1 MRTQFALLLLT
12 DGRPTMTHAE
22 FARLRSKSPR
32 TIQNEIY
39 AKRNPV
45 PFWKD
50 GGDYM
55 CSVADVATWL
65 DGQRDIAIS
74 ELPHLAVYSD

>member
-1 MRTQFALLLLT
+1 MRTKFALLLLT

-22 FARLRSKSPR
+22 FAQLRHKSPR

-39 AKRNPV
+39 ARRNPV

-50 GGDYM
+50 GAEYL
-55 CSVADVATWL
+55 CSVSDVASWL
-65 DGQRDIAIS
+65 DGQRRDAIS
-74 ELPHLAVYSD
+74 NRPHLADFAE